1 MILAWK
7 ASMRG
12 AESPPLESPSKPLL
26 GEAIEVISPKP
37 ASWLKE
43 PPPLQTPLP
52 VLEVKDGA
60 KQAGALMLGL
70 EKLGWLKTLYPWKSN
85 LMLTRSVSWKLL
97 ETSKLVHWKPGP
109 RQKVLL
115 LPENWQ
121 SAANSDSLP
130 VAGLKHWW
138 LVLSQIGA
146 KAAGLNHW

>member
-1 MILAWK
+1 MILASK

-12 AESPPLESPSKPLL
+12 AESPPLPSPRRPLL

-70 EKLGWLKTLYPWKSN
+70 VKLGWLKTLY
-85 LMLTRSVSWKLL
+85 
-97 ETSKLVHWKPGP
+97 HWKPGP